1 MKKEKLFSVQVVERL
16 EREIKVSAVDE
27 ADAIKMAKEL
37 VNSTRVELSR
47 EYDLADREYI
57 INGVEE

>member
-1 MKKEKLFSVQVVERL
+1 MREEKLFSVQVVERL